1 MPDSQTGGKKSRSRS
16 KSREPK
22 RSKSKTRSKSKSKK
36 GGDSSSKKSG
46 GKRKLNIYMKFM
58 MKVRPDV
65 VKAHPNLDVKQIAK
79 KIGEMYRKLT
89 AEEKKKYE

>member
-1 MPDSQTGGKKSRSRS
+1 
-16 KSREPK
+16 
-22 RSKSKTRSKSKSKK
+22 
-36 GGDSSSKKSG
+36 
-46 GKRKLNIYMKFM
+46 MKFM